1 MKLEFT
7 TISPVI
13 LSPRMEKALYKGV
26 DFKEIDKNTKNLK
39 VEKSDNI
46 NIIYP
51 LYSYEDRDLLS
62 EKSFSYAKEY
72 HIPASSL
79 KGALLVGKRGE
90 NEDVLRS
97 KILLKDINI
106 GKEDVELKNLYKFQY
121 LYQGAKGENNNGEA
135 QPNDKQNL
143 TYKTPKFEPFFLGVA
158 IEMIGIEKKF
168 ESEILL
174 KADISEELLDNK
186 LEESYSITKRK
197 LDSYIDEI
205 KQRVENINSWIKDG
219 KLKKAEEKEEDYV
232 NSLKCIE
239 NNIESLI
246 KGGKKILF
254 LGGYKGIL
262 GSLTNKVNE
271 NQKVKNGFYIDE
283 ESMLP
288 YGLVEVKRSA
298 EK

>member
-1 MKLEFT
+1 MKLRFT
-7 TISPVI
+7 TISSVI
-13 LSPRMEKALYKGV
+13 LSPRMDKALYKGV
-26 DFKEIDKNTKNLK
+26 DFKEIETNIGKQDPKKM
-39 VEKSDNI
+39 DNI
-46 NIIYP
+46 NIVYP
-51 LYSYEDRDLLS
+51 FYSYEDRDLLS

-121 LYQGAKGENNNGEA
+121 LYQEAKGENNNGEA

-143 TYKTPKFEPFFLGVA
+143 TYKTPKFEPFFPGVA

-197 LDSYIDEI
+197 LDNYIDEI

-219 KLKKAEEKEEDYV
+219 KLKKAEEKEDYV

-246 KGGKKILF
+246 KDGEKILF

-262 GSLTNKVNE
+262 GSLTNKVDE

-288 YGLVEVKRSA
+288 YGLVEVKRFR
-298 EK
+298 K

>member
-13 LSPRMEKALYKGV
+13 LSPRIQKALYKGV
-26 DFKEIDKNTKNLK
+26 DFKGIDKNTKNLK

-46 NIIYP
+46 NIVFP

-90 NEDVLRS
+90 NEDIFRS
-97 KILLKDINI
+97 KILFKDINI

-121 LYQGAKGENNNGEA
+121 LYQEAEGENDKGQA
-135 QPNDKQNL
+135 QPNEKQNL
-143 TYKTPKFEPFFLGVA
+143 TYKTPKFEPFFSGVA
-158 IEMIGIEKKF
+158 IEMIGIRKKF
-168 ESEILL
+168 EGEILL

-186 LEESYSITKRK
+186 LEENYSITKRK
-197 LDSYIDEI
+197 LDNYIDEI
-205 KQRVENINSWIKDG
+205 KQRIKNINSWIKDG
-219 KLKKAEEKEEDYV
+219 KLEKAEEKEEDCI
-232 NSLKCIE
+232 NLLKCIE
-239 NNIESLI
+239 HNIDSLI
-246 KGGKKILF
+246 KDGKKILF

-262 GSLTNKVNE
+262 GSLTNKVDE

-288 YGLVEVKRSA
+288 YGLVEVKRFR
-298 EK
+298 K

>member
-1 MKLEFT
+1 
-7 TISPVI
+7 
-13 LSPRMEKALYKGV
+13 
-26 DFKEIDKNTKNLK
+26 
-39 VEKSDNI
+39 
-46 NIIYP
+46 
-51 LYSYEDRDLLS
+51 
-62 EKSFSYAKEY
+62 
-72 HIPASSL
+72 
-79 KGALLVGKRGE
+79 
-90 NEDVLRS
+90 
-97 KILLKDINI
+97 
-106 GKEDVELKNLYKFQY
+106 
-121 LYQGAKGENNNGEA
+121 
-135 QPNDKQNL
+135 
-143 TYKTPKFEPFFLGVA
+143 
-158 IEMIGIEKKF
+158 MIGIEKKF

-197 LDSYIDEI
+197 LDNYIDEI

-246 KGGKKILF
+246 KDGKKILF

-262 GSLTNKVNE
+262 GSLTNKVDE

-288 YGLVEVKRSA
+288 YGLVEVKRFR
-298 EK
+298 K

>member
-13 LSPRMEKALYKGV
+13 LSPRMQKALYKGV
-26 DFKEIDKNTKNLK
+26 DFKGIDKNTKNLK

-46 NIIYP
+46 NIVFP

-90 NEDVLRS
+90 NEDIFRS
-97 KILLKDINI
+97 KILFKDINI

-121 LYQGAKGENNNGEA
+121 LYQEAEGENDKGQA
-135 QPNDKQNL
+135 QPNEKQNL
-143 TYKTPKFEPFFLGVA
+143 TYKTPKFEPFFSGVA
-158 IEMIGIEKKF
+158 IEMIGIRKKF
-168 ESEILL
+168 EGEILL

-186 LEESYSITKRK
+186 LEENYSITKRK
-197 LDSYIDEI
+197 LDNYIDEI
-205 KQRVENINSWIKDG
+205 KQRIKNINSWIKDG
-219 KLKKAEEKEEDYV
+219 KLEKAEEKEEDCI
-232 NSLKCIE
+232 NLLKCIE
-239 NNIESLI
+239 HNIDSLI
-246 KGGKKILF
+246 KDGKKILF

-262 GSLTNKVNE
+262 GSLTNKVDE
-271 NQKVKNGFYIDE
+271 NQKVKNGFYIEE

-288 YGLVEVKRSA
+288 YVLVEVKRFR
-298 EK
+298 K

>member
-13 LSPRMEKALYKGV
+13 LSPRIQKALYKGV
-26 DFKEIDKNTKNLK
+26 DFKGIDKNTKNLK

-90 NEDVLRS
+90 NEDIFRS
-97 KILLKDINI
+97 KILFKDINI
-106 GKEDVELKNLYKFQY
+106 GTEDVELKNLYKFQY
-121 LYQGAKGENNNGEA
+121 LYQEAEGENDKGQA
-135 QPNDKQNL
+135 QPNEKQNL
-143 TYKTPKFEPFFLGVA
+143 TYKTPKFEPFFSGVA
-158 IEMIGIEKKF
+158 IEMIGIRKKF
-168 ESEILL
+168 EGEILL

-186 LEESYSITKRK
+186 LEENYSITKRK
-197 LDSYIDEI
+197 LDNYIDEI
-205 KQRVENINSWIKDG
+205 KQRIKNINSWIKDG
-219 KLKKAEEKEEDYV
+219 KLEKAEEKEEDCI
-232 NSLKCIE
+232 NLLKCIE
-239 NNIESLI
+239 HNIDSLI
-246 KGGKKILF
+246 KDGEKILF

-262 GSLTNKVNE
+262 GSLTNKVDE

-288 YGLVEVKRSA
+288 YGLVEVKRFR
-298 EK
+298 K

>member
-46 NIIYP
+46 NIVFP
-51 LYSYEDRDLLS
+51 LYSYEDRDLFS

-79 KGALLVGKRGE
+79 KGAVLVGKRCE
-90 NEDVLRS
+90 NEDILRS
-97 KILLKDINI
+97 KILFKDINI
-106 GKEDVELKNLYKFQY
+106 SKEDVELKNLYKFQY
-121 LYQGAKGENNNGEA
+121 LYQEAEGENDNGQA
-135 QPNDKQNL
+135 QPNEKQNL
-143 TYKTPKFEPFFLGVA
+143 TYKTPKFEPFFPGVA
-158 IEMIGIEKKF
+158 IEMIGIGKKF
-168 ESEILL
+168 EGEILL

-186 LEESYSITKRK
+186 LEESYFITKRK
-197 LDSYIDEI
+197 LDNYIDEI
-205 KQRVENINSWIKDG
+205 KQRVENINSCIKDG
-219 KLKKAEEKEEDYV
+219 KPEKAEEKEEDCI

-239 NNIESLI
+239 HNIDSLI
-246 KGGKKILF
+246 KDGKKILF

-262 GSLTNKVNE
+262 GSLTNKVDE

-288 YGLVEVKRSA
+288 YGLVEVKRFR
-298 EK
+298 K

>member
-7 TISPVI
+7 TITPVV

-51 LYSYEDRDLLS
+51 IYSYEDRYLLS

-72 HIPASSL
+72 HIPVSSL

-90 NEDVLRS
+90 NEDILRR
-97 KILLKDINI
+97 KILFKDINI
-106 GKEDVELKNLYKFQY
+106 SKEDVELKNLHKFQY
-121 LYQGAKGENNNGEA
+121 LYQEAKEENNNGQA

-143 TYKTPKFEPFFLGVA
+143 TYKTPKFEIFFPGVA
-158 IEMIGIEKKF
+158 IEMIGIGKKF

-174 KADISEELLDNK
+174 TADISEELLGNK
-186 LEESYSITKRK
+186 LEESYSITKWK
-197 LDSYIDEI
+197 LDNYIDEI

-219 KLKKAEEKEEDYV
+219 KLKKTEEKEEDCIIK
-232 NSLKCIE
+232 LKCIE
-239 NNIESLI
+239 YNIESLI
-246 KGGKKILF
+246 KDGKKILF

-262 GSLTNKVNE
+262 GSLINKVDE

-288 YGLVEVKRSA
+288 YGLVEVKRFR
-298 EK
+298 K

>member
-7 TISPVI
+7 TITPVV

-51 LYSYEDRDLLS
+51 IYSYEDRYLLS

-72 HIPASSL
+72 HIPVSSL

-90 NEDVLRS
+90 NEDILRR
-97 KILLKDINI
+97 KILFKDINI
-106 GKEDVELKNLYKFQY
+106 SKEDVELKNLHKFQY
-121 LYQGAKGENNNGEA
+121 LYQEAKEENNNGQA

-143 TYKTPKFEPFFLGVA
+143 TYKTPKFEIFFPGVA
-158 IEMIGIEKKF
+158 IEMIGIGKKF

-174 KADISEELLDNK
+174 TADISEELLGNK
-186 LEESYSITKRK
+186 LEESYSITKWK
-197 LDSYIDEI
+197 LDNYIDEI
-205 KQRVENINSWIKDG
+205 TQRVENINSWIKDG
-219 KLKKAEEKEEDYV
+219 KLKKTEEKEEDCIIK
-232 NSLKCIE
+232 LKCIE
-239 NNIESLI
+239 HNIESLI
-246 KGGKKILF
+246 KDGKKILF

-262 GSLTNKVNE
+262 GSLINKVDE

-288 YGLVEVKRSA
+288 YGLVEVKRFR
-298 EK
+298 K

>member
-7 TISPVI
+7 TITPVI

-39 VEKSDNI
+39 VEKFDNI

-51 LYSYEDRDLLS
+51 IYSYEDRYLLS

-90 NEDVLRS
+90 NEDILRS
-97 KILLKDINI
+97 KILFKDINI
-106 GKEDVELKNLYKFQY
+106 SKEDVELKNLHKFQY
-121 LYQGAKGENNNGEA
+121 LYQEAKEENNNGQA
-135 QPNDKQNL
+135 QLNDKQNL
-143 TYKTPKFEPFFLGVA
+143 TYKTPKFESFFPGVA
-158 IEMIGIEKKF
+158 IEMIGIGKRF
-168 ESEILL
+168 ESKILL

-197 LDSYIDEI
+197 LDNYIDEI

-219 KLKKAEEKEEDYV
+219 KIKKAEEKEEDCIIK
-232 NSLKCIE
+232 LKCIE

-246 KGGKKILF
+246 KDGKKILF

-262 GSLTNKVNE
+262 GSLTNKVDE

-288 YGLVEVKRSA
+288 YGLVEVKRFR
-298 EK
+298 K